1 MLCSFSS
8 RIRFPPSA
16 SMPISAREAILLEE
30 APETANGHI
39 LADRGASRNST
50 HGGMRLPIIMQTR
63 AISSGK
69 MIQQPCSPKIDL
81 RLRNAVAMLLYI
93 YA

>member
-1 MLCSFSS
+1 
-8 RIRFPPSA
+8 
-16 SMPISAREAILLEE
+16 MPISAREAILLEE

-50 HGGMRLPIIMQTR
+50 HGGMRLLIIMQTR
-63 AISSGK
+63 AISKVK
-69 MIQQPCSPKIDL
+69 MIHQPGSLKMKL
-81 RLRNAVAMLLYI
+81 RPCNAVAMLLHI